1 MSYLLAIAFFIA
13 AIGGFVLEVI
23 SDYWVWI
30 VAAWIVI
37 PAMCIGFLKMYAK
50 PDLGKSGSKEI
61 QKGAVSSALSF
72 WGETWL

>member
-23 SDYWVWI
+23 SDYWVCI

-37 PAMCIGFLKMYAK
+37 PALCIGFLKMYDK
-50 PDLGKSGSKEI
+50 PD
-61 QKGAVSSALSF
+61 
-72 WGETWL
+72 